1 MNKPAF
7 SNPDNSRL
15 AVNPGV
21 TALDK
26 AAARLVSF
34 TAPPDR
40 DGPEWFDEHS
50 EEL

>member
-7 SNPDNSRL
+7 SNPDISRL

-34 TAPPDR
+34 TPPPDR
-40 DGPEWFDEHS
+40 DGPDWFDEDD
-50 EEL
+50 ERL